1 MNLTAPERYRRMDES
16 CGSMAEPQSR
26 DELIK
31 IPVGYKKKNVPRLLQ
46 RVHRQSRAHGWTV
59 LPPVGNQSNT
69 AHRSVVHSLCSG
81 APRIFY
87 RLP

>member
-31 IPVGYKKKNVPRLLQ
+31 IPVGYKKKRKSPGCCKGFTD
-46 RVHRQSRAHGWTV
+46 RVARMAGQCYHR
-59 LPPVGNQSNT
+59 
-69 AHRSVVHSLCSG
+69 
-81 APRIFY
+81 
-87 RLP
+87 

>member
-31 IPVGYKKKNVPRLLQ
+31 IPVGHKKKRKESPRAVAKGSQ
-46 RVHRQSRAHGWTV
+46 TESRAWLGSATTGRQ
-59 LPPVGNQSNT
+59 PVEHSPSFG
-69 AHRSVVHSLCSG
+69 RSQPL
-81 APRIFY
+81 
-87 RLP
+87 